1 MHPGKYYSAFKE
13 KEILPFAATWMN
25 PEGILLSEISRTQ
38 KEKCYVDLNGTRRDR
53 VEDWL
58 LKVGEIERGW
68 RKGINSQL

>member
-1 MHPGKYYSAFKE
+1 MHPGKYYSSFKE

-25 PEGILLSEISRTQ
+25 PEGIMLSEIRWTQ